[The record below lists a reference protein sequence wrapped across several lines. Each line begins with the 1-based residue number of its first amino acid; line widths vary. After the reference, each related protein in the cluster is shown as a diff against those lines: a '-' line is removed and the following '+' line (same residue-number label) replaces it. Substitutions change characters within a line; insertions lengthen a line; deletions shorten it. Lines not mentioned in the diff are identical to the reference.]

1 MTAVTASVPRA
12 VVCCDDGRV
21 AAARG
26 VRGDVVIPWVERTT
40 IYLDAD
46 QRRRLRSLAASSDRP
61 RDQLIRE
68 AIDRYLGR
76 CDGFRLPSWV
86 GAWTDGSSGRPPAV
100 QRQS

>member
-1 MTAVTASVPRA
+1 MP
-12 VVCCDDGRV
+12 
-21 AAARG
+21 
-26 VRGDVVIPWVERTT
+26 VIPRVERTT

-76 CDGFRLPSWV
+76 YDGFRLPSWV
-86 GAWTDGSSGRPPAV
+86 GAWP
-100 QRQS
+100 

>member
-1 MTAVTASVPRA
+1 MDGWQPHVAS
-12 VVCCDDGRV
+12 
-21 AAARG
+21 AAMS
-26 VRGDVVIPWVERTT
+26 VIPWVERTT

-76 CDGFRLPSWV
+76 RDGFRLPSWV
-86 GAWTDGSSGRPPAV
+86 GAWTDGPSTGRV
-100 QRQS
+100 QRRP

>member
-1 MTAVTASVPRA
+1 MDGWQPHVASAPMS
-12 VVCCDDGRV
+12 
-21 AAARG
+21 
-26 VRGDVVIPWVERTT
+26 VIPRVERTT

-76 CDGFRLPSWV
+76 SDGFRLPSWV
-86 GAWTDGSSGRPPAV
+86 GAWP
-100 QRQS
+100 

>member
-1 MTAVTASVPRA
+1 MDGWQPHVTS
-12 VVCCDDGRV
+12 
-21 AAARG
+21 AA
-26 VRGDVVIPWVERTT
+26 VIPRVERTT
-40 IYLDAD
+40 IYLDVD

-86 GAWTDGSSGRPPAV
+86 GAWADGPSADRPRRRP
-100 QRQS
+100 